1 METDEDFKSTGNH
14 AMLEESISKI
24 TSIASQISIFGAKGL
39 AILDLKPALKCLQ
52 C

>member
-24 TSIASQISIFGAKGL
+24 TSIASQISLELK
-39 AILDLKPALKCLQ
+39 DLLFWI
-52 C
+52 